1 MLVLLQ
7 GDQIRKRD
15 KWSDW
20 IPASKKSTSAETIGD
35 GDKDSPKSITSGDNF
50 GNPSKG
56 SSKPTVSDFSSEGAQ
71 SSRTNNYKS
80 GNLKSS
86 ADEKRNV
93 EDLSNDFSNT
103 FLLDEELDLE
113 HRSPR
118 KSGLSMSKR

>member
-1 MLVLLQ
+1 MMVLLQ

-20 IPASKKSTSAETIGD
+20 IPASKKSASVEKIGD
-35 GDKDSPKSITSGDNF
+35 SDKDSLESITSGDNF

-56 SSKPTVSDFSSEGAQ
+56 S